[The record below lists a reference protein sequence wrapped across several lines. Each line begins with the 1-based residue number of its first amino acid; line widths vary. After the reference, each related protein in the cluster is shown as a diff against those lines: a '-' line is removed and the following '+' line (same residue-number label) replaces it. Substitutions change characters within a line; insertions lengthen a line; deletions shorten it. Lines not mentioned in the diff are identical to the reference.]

1 MRERTAEQTTTK
13 EFNFSRRLHK
23 DGPIE
28 RYQVVLGLDGKELCL
43 AAEEVL
49 GIETLD
55 QYRFT
60 KLEESVLN
68 ERNRYLKAV
77 IQNKNEAYPFEAAF
91 LLEPSFCI
99 WRWRRQMKWQTAR
112 NGDEIY
118 ALEKKKLITL
128 VMDPLISEIP
138 ETNDNIRGISFYQ
151 DKAVVFYQ
159 TDQQRPG
166 RIGVLLA
173 NEPSILNG
181 ILVEEIL
188 GEIEELD
195 ENAKGIAPG
204 LWVMKCD

>member
-1 MRERTAEQTTTK
+1 
-13 EFNFSRRLHK
+13 
-23 DGPIE
+23 
-28 RYQVVLGLDGKELCL
+28 
-43 AAEEVL
+43 
-49 GIETLD
+49 
-55 QYRFT
+55 
-60 KLEESVLN
+60 
-68 ERNRYLKAV
+68 
-77 IQNKNEAYPFEAAF
+77 
-91 LLEPSFCI
+91 
-99 WRWRRQMKWQTAR
+99 MKWQTAR

-118 ALEKKKLITL
+118 ALEKEKLITL